1 VTPGY
6 DEVRPNGEE
15 VLSVSTA
22 HPGSPRAP
30 APTSIRSLLRNVEFR
45 VLTVTQFFSLAG
57 DQLARVAL
65 SVLVFDRTNSAL
77 QAAITYAL
85 TFIPA
90 AIGGP
95 LLNGLADRRP
105 RRSVMI
111 ASDLARA
118 PLIGII
124 AIPSLP
130 LPVALAVLAIA
141 GLFEAPFDAA
151 RSALLPDIL
160 HGDRYT
166 AGLASF
172 QITIQVA
179 QVGGFGIAGVLL
191 LAWSPSVLLLID
203 AGSFL
208 ASAILIARL
217 ISYRPAAHVA
227 RTDRHTAWWKYAIPD
242 VRTALDVVLGAPRV
256 RSLAILAW
264 SASLFTIGF
273 EALGAPLA
281 RASGAGHWTV
291 GMLLAAQPLGTVVGA
306 IFVVRVRKDS
316 RDRAINLLALLC
328 VVPLIGGLLRP
339 PLWIL
344 IVLGLL
350 SGVGMSFSVL
360 ASSAFVQRIAPES
373 RGRALGLVG
382 SGLLVGQGVGVLLAG
397 AIATG
402 SDART
407 AVGIL
412 GVAGTGA
419 VLIALWDRS
428 QSATKAS
435 QNVEPAPI

>member
-1 VTPGY
+1 M
-6 DEVRPNGEE
+6 
-15 VLSVSTA
+15 L
-22 HPGSPRAP
+22 
-30 APTSIRSLLRNVEFR
+30 SLLRNLEFR
-45 VLTVTQFFSLAG
+45 ILIITQSLSIAG
-57 DQLARVAL
+57 DQMARVAL

-77 QAAITYAL
+77 QAAIAYAL
-85 TFIPA
+85 TFVPA

-111 ASDLARA
+111 AADLARA
-118 PLIGII
+118 PLIAII

-130 LPVALAVLAIA
+130 IPVALIVLSIA

-151 RSALLPDIL
+151 RASLLPDIL
-160 HGDRYT
+160 RGDRYT

-179 QVGGFGIAGVLL
+179 QVGGFGLAGILL
-191 LAWSPSVLLLID
+191 VAWSPSILLLID

-208 ASAILIARL
+208 FSALFIARL
-217 ISYRPAAHVA
+217 VSYRPAAHIPKSERPA
-227 RTDRHTAWWKYAIPD
+227 AWWTHALAD
-242 VRTALDVVLGAPRV
+242 VRTSMDIVLRSPRV

-281 RASGAGHWTV
+281 RDSGAQHWTV
-291 GMLLAAQPLGTVVGA
+291 GVLLATQPLGTVIGA
-306 IFVVRVRKDS
+306 IFVVRIPRAA
-316 RDRAINLLALLC
+316 RDRAMNLLAILC
-328 VVPLIGGLLRP
+328 LAPLIGGLLEP
-339 PLWIL
+339 PLWVM

-360 ASSAFVQRIAPES
+360 ASSAFVQRIAPEV

-382 SGLLVGQGVGVLLAG
+382 SGLLVGQGLGVLLAG
-397 AIATG
+397 AIA
-402 SDART
+402 SVVDARA

-412 GVAGTGA
+412 GLAGTAA
-419 VLIALWDRS
+419 VLMAVWDS
-428 QSATKAS
+428 SHA
-435 QNVEPAPI
+435 PAEK

>member
-1 VTPGY
+1 VTTLRPG
-6 DEVRPNGEE
+6 PPPP
-15 VLSVSTA
+15 A
-22 HPGSPRAP
+22 
-30 APTSIRSLLRNVEFR
+30 APTSMLSLLRNLEFR
-45 VLTVTQFFSLAG
+45 ILIITQSLSIAG
-57 DQLARVAL
+57 DQMARVAL

-77 QAAITYAL
+77 QAAIAYAL
-85 TFIPA
+85 TFVPA

-111 ASDLARA
+111 AADLARA
-118 PLIGII
+118 PLIAII

-130 LPVALAVLAIA
+130 IPVALIVLSIA

-151 RSALLPDIL
+151 RASLLPDIL
-160 HGDRYT
+160 RGDRYT

-179 QVGGFGIAGVLL
+179 QVGGFGLAGILL
-191 LAWSPSVLLLID
+191 VAWSPSILLLID

-208 ASAILIARL
+208 FSALFIARL
-217 ISYRPAAHVA
+217 VSYRPAAHIPKSERPA
-227 RTDRHTAWWKYAIPD
+227 AWWTHALAD
-242 VRTALDVVLGAPRV
+242 VRTSMDIVLRSPRV

-281 RASGAGHWTV
+281 RDSGAQHWTV
-291 GMLLAAQPLGTVVGA
+291 GVLLATQPLGTVIGA
-306 IFVVRVRKDS
+306 IFVVRIPRAA
-316 RDRAINLLALLC
+316 RDRAMNLLAILC
-328 VVPLIGGLLRP
+328 LAPLIGGLLEP
-339 PLWIL
+339 PLWVM

-360 ASSAFVQRIAPES
+360 ASSAFVQRIAPEV

-382 SGLLVGQGVGVLLAG
+382 SGLLVGQGLGVLLAG
-397 AIATG
+397 AIA
-402 SDART
+402 SVVDARA

-412 GVAGTGA
+412 GLAGTAA
-419 VLIALWDRS
+419 VLMAVWDS
-428 QSATKAS
+428 SHA
-435 QNVEPAPI
+435 PAEK

>member
-1 VTPGY
+1 MTTLRPG
-6 DEVRPNGEE
+6 PPPP
-15 VLSVSTA
+15 A
-22 HPGSPRAP
+22 
-30 APTSIRSLLRNVEFR
+30 APTSMLSLLRNLEFR
-45 VLTVTQFFSLAG
+45 ILIITQSLSIAG
-57 DQLARVAL
+57 DQMARVAL

-77 QAAITYAL
+77 QAAIAYAL
-85 TFIPA
+85 TFVPA

-111 ASDLARA
+111 AADLARA
-118 PLIGII
+118 PLIAII
-124 AIPSLP
+124 AIPSIPIP
-130 LPVALAVLAIA
+130 LALIVLSIA

-151 RSALLPDIL
+151 RASLLPDIL
-160 HGDRYT
+160 RGDRYT

-179 QVGGFGIAGVLL
+179 QVGGFGLAGILL
-191 LAWSPSVLLLID
+191 VAWSPSILLLID

-208 ASAILIARL
+208 FSALFIARL
-217 ISYRPAAHVA
+217 VSYRPAAHIPKSERPA
-227 RTDRHTAWWKYAIPD
+227 AWWTHALAD
-242 VRTALDVVLGAPRV
+242 VRTSMDIVLRSPRV

-281 RASGAGHWTV
+281 RDSGAQHWTV
-291 GMLLAAQPLGTVVGA
+291 GVLLATQPLGTVIGA
-306 IFVVRVRKDS
+306 IFVVRIPRAA
-316 RDRAINLLALLC
+316 RDRAMSLLAILC
-328 VVPLIGGLLRP
+328 LAPLIGGLLEP
-339 PLWIL
+339 PLWVM

-360 ASSAFVQRIAPES
+360 ASSAFVQRVAPEV

-382 SGLLVGQGVGVLLAG
+382 SGLLVCQGLGVLLAG
-397 AIATG
+397 AIA
-402 SDART
+402 SVVDARV

-412 GVAGTGA
+412 GLAGTAA
-419 VLIALWDRS
+419 VLVAVWDS
-428 QSATKAS
+428 SHAQTH
-435 QNVEPAPI
+435 